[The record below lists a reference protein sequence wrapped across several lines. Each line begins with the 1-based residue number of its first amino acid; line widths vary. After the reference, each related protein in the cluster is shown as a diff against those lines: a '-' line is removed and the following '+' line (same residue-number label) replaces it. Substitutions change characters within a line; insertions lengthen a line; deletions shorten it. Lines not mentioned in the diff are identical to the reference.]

1 MKKIL
6 YFIQLPPPVHG
17 VSKINEVV
25 YNSKII
31 NQNINKSL
39 LEIKFSSEVDELNKL
54 TIKKIFVFIR
64 LGIQLGRR
72 IKKFAP
78 DFVYFTIKPAGKGFY
93 RDIFFVLLIKALR
106 AKPIYAIHSQ
116 GIKTK
121 IENRVL
127 KTIYNLVFSNSI
139 IIHLSKGLLEKEI
152 APLGPINSKLFFVES
167 GIENVNVSNFIK
179 KEDPFAHLLF
189 LSNIFTSKGIFIL
202 LEAFKLLSEKINH
215 IKLDIV
221 GDSSSKENNEKIGNF
236 IANNFLADK
245 IKYHRLK
252 SLDEKYQFLR
262 NADIFVL
269 PTLNDTF
276 PLVLLEAMQF
286 GLPVVSTF
294 EGGIPEI
301 VDDHI
306 TGFLVKQNDVQG
318 LAEKIEILIE
328 DDNLRKKMGEKG
340 RQKFLNEFTL
350 DKFEHKMMK
359 VFDEL

>member
-25 YNSKII
+25 CNSKII

-39 LEIKFSSEVDELNKL
+39 LEIKFSSEVNELNKL

-64 LGIQLGRR
+64 LGIQLGSR

-93 RDIFFVLLIKALR
+93 RDIFFVLLIKALGV
-106 AKPIYAIHSQ
+106 KPIYHLHGK
-116 GIKTK
+116 GIEIK
-121 IENRVL
+121 NRVL

-139 IIHLSKGLLEKEI
+139 IIHLSKSLLEREI
-152 APLGPINSKLFFVES
+152 MPLNLKNSSLFFVEN
-167 GIENVNVSNFIK
+167 GIRCVDTEKFIK
-179 KEDPFAHLLF
+179 KTDHFIYIF
-189 LSNIFTSKGIFIL
+189 FMSNTFPSKGTFVL
-202 LEAFKLLSEKINH
+202 LEAFKLLSEKFKH
-215 IKLDIV
+215 VKLDIA
-221 GDSSSKENNEKIGNF
+221 GMSSKNNDTKIGTF
-236 IANNFLADK
+236 ISKN
-245 IKYHRLK
+245 
-252 SLDEKYQFLR
+252 SLDQKARHHRQISIHEKHQFLR
-262 NADIFVL
+262 KADIFVL

-286 GLPVVSTF
+286 GLPVISTF

-301 VDDHI
+301 VEDHI

-318 LAEKIEILIE
+318 LAEKIEILIG
-328 DDNLRKKMGEKG
+328 DDDLRMKMGGKG

>member
-1 MKKIL
+1 
-6 YFIQLPPPVHG
+6 
-17 VSKINEVV
+17 
-25 YNSKII
+25 
-31 NQNINKSL
+31 

-106 AKPIYAIHSQ
+106 AKPIYVIHSQ

-139 IIHLSKGLLEKEI
+139 IIHLSKGLLQKEI

-179 KEDPFAHLLF
+179 KEDSFVYLLF
-189 LSNIFTSKGIFIL
+189 LSNIFTSKGIFVL
-202 LEAFKLLSEKINH
+202 LEAFNTLSSKFDNIRLVIIGNSGSEKI
-215 IKLDIV
+215 D
-221 GDSSSKENNEKIGNF
+221 EKINSF
-236 IANNFLADK
+236 ISKNSLKTK
-245 IKYHRLK
+245 IEYCHLK
-252 SLDEKYQFLR
+252 SSDEKHQFLR

-286 GLPVVSTF
+286 GLPVISTF

-301 VDDHI
+301 VEDHI

-318 LAEKIEILIE
+318 LAEKIEILIG

-350 DKFEHKMMK
+350 EKFEHRMGE
-359 VFDEL
+359 VFNAL

>member
-39 LEIKFSSEVDELNKL
+39 LEIKFSSEVNELNKL
-54 TIKKIFVFIR
+54 TIKKIFVFIK
-64 LGIQLGRR
+64 LGIQLGSR
-72 IKKFAP
+72 IKKFVP

-93 RDIFFVLLIKALR
+93 RDIFFVLLIKALG

-116 GIKTK
+116 GIETK
-121 IENRVL
+121 IENRTL
-127 KTIYNLVFSNSI
+127 KKIYRFIFSDSI

-152 APLGPINSKLFFVES
+152 APLGHINSKLFFVES
-167 GIENVNVSNFIK
+167 GVEDVNVSNFIK
-179 KEDPFAHLLF
+179 KEDSFVRLLF

-221 GDSSSKENNEKIGNF
+221 GDSGSKENNEKIGNF

-252 SLDEKYQFLR
+252 SLDKKHQFLR

-269 PTLNDTF
+269 PTFNDTF

-306 TGFLVKQNDVQG
+306 TGFLVEKNNVHE
-318 LAEKIEILIE
+318 LAKKIETLVK
-328 DDNLRKKMGEKG
+328 DHKLRKKMGEKG

-350 DKFEHKMMK
+350 EKFEHRMGE
-359 VFDEL
+359 VFNAL

>member
-17 VSKINEVV
+17 VSKINEIV

-39 LEIKFSSEVDELNKL
+39 LEIKFSSEVNELNKL
-54 TIKKIFVFIR
+54 TIKKILTFIK
-64 LGIQLGRR
+64 LNIQLGSR

-93 RDIFFVLLIKALR
+93 RDIFFVLLIKTLR
-106 AKPIYAIHSQ
+106 AKPIYIIHSQ

-121 IENRVL
+121 IENRTL
-127 KTIYNLVFSNSI
+127 KNIYRFVFSDSI

-152 APLGPINSKLFFVES
+152 APLGSINSKLFFVES

-179 KEDPFAHLLF
+179 KEDSLTRLLF
-189 LSNIFTSKGIFIL
+189 LSNIFTSKGVFVL
-202 LEAFKLLSEKINH
+202 LETFNILSNKFDNIRLVIIGNSGSEKI
-215 IKLDIV
+215 D
-221 GDSSSKENNEKIGNF
+221 EKIHNF
-236 IANNFLADK
+236 ISKNSLK
-245 IKYHRLK
+245 TRVEYCHLK
-252 SLDEKYQFLR
+252 SSDEKHQFLR

-269 PTLNDTF
+269 PTLSDTF

-301 VDDHI
+301 VDDDI
-306 TGFLVKQNDVQG
+306 TGFLVEKNNVHE
-318 LAEKIEILIE
+318 LAKKIETLVK
-328 DDNLRKKMGEKG
+328 DNNLRKKMGEKG

-350 DKFEHKMMK
+350 DKFEHRMRE
-359 VFDEL
+359 VFNAL